1 MKTLNKL
8 FMLFASLFMV
18 AGCDTP
24 NNDYSSTGS
33 ITTDSS
39 SSDVNV
45 DDSSDTSSDS
55 QNNDSSSTGNEIVD
69 DEYNVLPN
77 WPDEHYDISYG
88 QDFLDVTVNRAFMT
102 GAEYALSYSL
112 GSSLPSTGET
122 VISSNEKVFTIE
134 LVGTTIKLKALH
146 AGKAKLRIIDSND
159 VVRWC
164 GTIVVEDP
172 IPLDYMEEYLVYDC
186 EYWVSVMGW
195 GDSYT
200 ITFNEGGVFTISG
213 SISNAAFA
221 PITGKYYY
229 SETINNGKEYVY
241 LFEESQALN
250 ETGFTGFH
258 IAATGTFMYLQYYG
272 GTDSILFPSHLIDT
286 VK

>member
-77 WPDEHYDISYG
+77 WPDENYDISYG

-102 GAEYALSYSL
+102 AAEYALSYSL

-122 VISSNEKVFTIE
+122 VISSNEKVFTVE

-213 SISNAAFA
+213 SISKVFSSICFIIVSYFA
-221 PITGKYYY
+221 EFPTM
-229 SETINNGKEYVY
+229 
-241 LFEESQALN
+241 FLN
-250 ETGFTGFH
+250 TC
-258 IAATGTFMYLQYYG
+258 A
-272 GTDSILFPSHLIDT
+272 ILFAFNLA
-286 VK
+286 KLK

>member
-122 VISSNEKVFTIE
+122 VISSNEKVFTVE

>member
-1 MKTLNKL
+1 MKAFKKL
-8 FMLFASLFMV
+8 LMLFVALFMV

-24 NNDYSSTGS
+24 EGN
-33 ITTDSS
+33 DSS
-39 SSDVNV
+39 SSNV
-45 DDSSDTSSDS
+45 SGNINTESPSSVEDSSDTSSEE
-55 QNNDSSSTGNEIVD
+55 DSSSSDEIIVD

-77 WPDEHYDISYG
+77 WEDEHYDISYG

-102 GAEYALSYSL
+102 GAEYSLSYTL

-122 VISSNEKVFTIE
+122 VISSNEKVFTVE

-159 VVRWC
+159 VIRWC
-164 GTIVVEDP
+164 GTITVEDP

-186 EYWVSVMGW
+186 EYWVSVMSW

-213 SISNAAFA
+213 SITNVAFA

-229 SETINNGKEYVY
+229 SETINNGKEHVY
-241 LFEESQALN
+241 LFEESQELN

-272 GTDSILFPSHLIDT
+272 GTDAILFPNHLIDSM
-286 VK
+286 K